1 MGIILHLTNFKNR
14 TKQKK
19 MKCENYLFQ
28 LGLVVRGRPQP
39 ESPQFMSSDR
49 YSRSTSLHRIR
60 TSGWIK
66 IDFSTIFS
74 GITIAAT
81 SLALESFSMIRS
93 WLKCWTQLEYI
104 CCMFV
109 WKGKIAWNDKKK
121 SLWEWASNNNVS
133 SRSIT
138 DVVWPLK
145 KNCEM
150 KMSFCCSSLSLRDVA
165 TIKLC
170 LNYIY
175 VATSHIPLVVL
186 RHLQTVIINHFRH
199 QPHSRSVYVPAF
211 GSIKYSKRRIHKSNT
226 MKEFALRQTEWATN
240 KHTNTISAERTVKMK
255 VENDYDNFKVGQK
268 KKEAKFW
275 RNKGKENRN

>member
-1 MGIILHLTNFKNR
+1 MKCFFLNINKFFDHFLHISVNIKVFPFAFIMGIILHLTNFKNR

-39 ESPQFMSSDR
+39 KSPQFMSSDR

-109 WKGKIAWNDKKK
+109 WKGKIAWNDKK
-121 SLWEWASNNNVS
+121 
-133 SRSIT
+133 IT
-138 DVVWPLK
+138 
-145 KNCEM
+145 M
-150 KMSFCCSSLSLRDVA
+150 RM
-165 TIKLC
+165 
-170 LNYIY
+170 
-175 VATSHIPLVVL
+175 
-186 RHLQTVIINHFRH
+186 
-199 QPHSRSVYVPAF
+199 
-211 GSIKYSKRRIHKSNT
+211 
-226 MKEFALRQTEWATN
+226 
-240 KHTNTISAERTVKMK
+240 
-255 VENDYDNFKVGQK
+255 GQQ
-268 KKEAKFW
+268 
-275 RNKGKENRN
+275 